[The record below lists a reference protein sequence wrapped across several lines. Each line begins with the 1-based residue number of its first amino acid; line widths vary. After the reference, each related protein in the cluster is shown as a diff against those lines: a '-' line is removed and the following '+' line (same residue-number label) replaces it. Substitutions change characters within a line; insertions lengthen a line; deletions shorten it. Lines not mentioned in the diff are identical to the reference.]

1 MPFVVQGY
9 AEFLDYAG
17 VEAADI
23 PARHFGLLEYW
34 TENFAGRSAGSLVGL
49 PSVGYKVL
57 VWRSSDQNADLRGRL
72 CLEPVAAHWELVQD
86 DTGLGLLNLELQSQQ
101 DSFVMGQQGL
111 QQYAA
116 EREQNILMQRHSVV
130 ELTSHSSDKSV
141 GLLKKSLKN
150 SLLLAVAVCDL
161 VTGSFVA
168 QLMVSYFLY
177 FVEFVAYL
185 LEHN

>member
-1 MPFVVQGY
+1 MPFVEQGY

-17 VEAADI
+17 VEASDI
-23 PARHFGLLEYW
+23 PARYFGPLEYW

-49 PSVGYKVL
+49 ASVGYKVL
-57 VWRSSDQNADLRGRL
+57 VWRSSDQNADLTGRL

-86 DTGLGLLNLELQSQQ
+86 DTGLGLLNLEQQ

-130 ELTSHSSDKSV
+130 ELASHSSDKSV

-150 SLLLAVAVCDL
+150 SLLFAVAVCDL
-161 VTGSFVA
+161 VTGSFGA
-168 QLMVSYFLY
+168 QLMV
-177 FVEFVAYL
+177 
-185 LEHN
+185 

>member
-1 MPFVVQGY
+1 M
-9 AEFLDYAG
+9 
-17 VEAADI
+17 
-23 PARHFGLLEYW
+23 
-34 TENFAGRSAGSLVGL
+34 
-49 PSVGYKVL
+49 
-57 VWRSSDQNADLRGRL
+57 WRSSDQNADLRGRL

-116 EREQNILMQRHSVV
+116 EQEQNILMQRHSVV

-161 VTGSFVA
+161 VTGSFGKCFVA
-168 QLMVSYFLY
+168 QLMV
-177 FVEFVAYL
+177 
-185 LEHN
+185 